1 MVSSK
6 RIACIFLF
14 KTQPIMRKFLLVSAV
29 LLFSLFAAAQQNH
42 WNRESETALRK
53 DVFAKKQ
60 RPSNFLVF
68 RLQEKALEAQLR
80 NAPSEKTISAKRSGF
95 YLTVPDEEGNPVQF
109 RVVEASVMQ
118 SGLQSKHS
126 RLRSYLGTGVKDPG
140 TTIRFSFTPQGFN
153 GVILSTSKPALYI
166 EKLEKGN
173 NLYIVVSQ
181 KALPDLGNFEC
192 TTTSNAA
199 TGIKSKLPVSGSAF
213 GTLNANTGEL
223 RVFRLAFAAQGEFS
237 QWCLDGTEAN
247 DAERIEKVLAQQ
259 VSQLTIVNGHVERDF
274 GVRMVLIDNNED
286 IIFLDPTS
294 DPFTSTDSDD
304 FNAEAQTAITD
315 EIGSDNFDVGHLIRR
330 RNDGFSGG
338 NAGAIGSICQDDIK
352 ARGYTGR
359 TDWNAIGV
367 YDEIML
373 THEFGHQFG
382 ANHTFTHKD
391 ESHGAQMEPGSGS
404 TIMSYGGNS
413 DSEGY
418 HVVPIRDHYFHAVSI
433 QQVTAYLAL
442 VTCGTT
448 QSAGNNAPT
457 ANAGNNFTIPKS
469 TPFQLTGSGSD
480 ADEDNLTYVWE
491 QMDNVLDEDDF
502 PWEPNP
508 THTFGPEFRSRPPLT
523 SAARIFPILENI
535 LDGTNTNRWE
545 KLPSVSRSLN
555 FRLTVRDN
563 HPGAGQT
570 NSDNMVVTIDDAY
583 GPFTVTSPNSAVT
596 WCPGTHTVTWDV
608 NGSDALAA
616 NVKISLS
623 TDGGQTFNTLVAS
636 TANDGSADVTI
647 VCAYSNTARIKVEAI
662 DNIFFDIS
670 NTNFTIG
677 DNIPPTFTAPTNI
690 VIEKDENCN
699 YDASTVITGD
709 VTDEADNCS
718 TSLNATYT
726 DVIKEGSCVG
736 ETIIE
741 RTWTLIDGC
750 NLKTE
755 KVQTITI
762 KDVTAPTFTVP
773 AAITIYKDENCEHN
787 DDPSETGDVTDAAD
801 NCDPTPTVTHSD
813 VDAPG
818 SCMGEVIITRTWKV
832 TDDCGNKTEK
842 VQIITVKDT
851 TAPTISNISA
861 SPEYLWPPNHK
872 MVQVTIS
879 YDVADNCSDQAHIT
893 KQLSIVSNEP
903 INGLGD
909 GDTEPIDY
917 EVVGTDAHTVRLR
930 AERAGNGDGRIYT
943 IYITATDDCGNS
955 KTDSAKVYVVHN
967 ITGPSSGKP
976 FKIGSTVT
984 MNGEF
989 WDVPGKT
996 HTAKWILDE
1005 STVAAATVT
1014 EPAGSRK
1021 GLVSGSYKFSAAG
1034 VYKVKMSITDQNGF
1048 NSYATTNGDQ
1058 EQIIVIYDPEG
1069 GHTFGGGWY
1078 QSPAGALKSDATATG
1093 KATFGF
1099 AANYFKKSTNPKG
1112 ETEFVFKVGDF
1123 EYNAVNFEYLSINNS
1138 LAQIKGNGRIKGL
1151 QSGISFIMTV
1161 LDGGTTGED
1170 KIRMKIYNKNTGE
1183 VYYDNQPGASDA
1195 DAPVMAVGANS
1206 TVVVAAP
1213 GKPVRRDEDIPVT
1226 IAASRLDAKPMP
1238 NPTNN
1243 YFTLYVTGNDEEKIS
1258 VAVFDLYGRMMET
1271 HVTGNGSYI
1280 RFGENYKAGTY
1291 FVKVRQGEL
1300 SKQVKLIKIN

>member
-1 MVSSK
+1 LPK
-6 RIACIFLF
+6 PIACILNQ
-14 KTQPIMRKFLLVSAV
+14 KQPTMRKSLLVFAA
-29 LLFSLFAAAQQNH
+29 LLLSLFAAAQQNH
-42 WNRESETALRK
+42 WNRESESALQK

-60 RPSNFLVF
+60 RPSEFLVF
-68 RLQEKALEAQLR
+68 RLQEKAMEAHLR
-80 NAPSEKTISAKRSGF
+80 NAPSEKTTSAKRSGF
-95 YLTVPDEEGNPVQF
+95 FLTVPDEKGNPIQF
-109 RVVEASVMQ
+109 KVVEASVMQ
-118 SGLQSKHS
+118 PGLQSKHT
-126 RLRSYLGTGVKDPG
+126 RLRSYVGTSVMDPR
-140 TTIRFSFTPQGFN
+140 TSIRFSFTPQGFN
-153 GVILSTSKPALYI
+153 GVIFSFSKPALYI
-166 EKLEKGN
+166 EKLEKGS
-173 NLYIVVSQ
+173 NLYIVVPQ
-181 KALPDLGNFEC
+181 TALPDLENFEC
-192 TTTSNAA
+192 TTTSNTS
-199 TGIKSKLPVSGSAF
+199 TGLKSKVSISSSSF
-213 GTLNANTGEL
+213 GTLNANTGDL

-237 QWCLDGTEAN
+237 EWCLDGTEAN
-247 DAERIEKVLAQQ
+247 DAERIEKVLAEQ
-259 VSQLTIVNGHVERDF
+259 VSQITIVNGHIERDF
-274 GVRMVLIDNNED
+274 GARMLMIDNNED
-286 IIFLDPTS
+286 VIFLDPDT
-294 DPFTSTDSDD
+294 DPFIGTETDEI
-304 FNAEAQTAITD
+304 NAEAQTVITD

-330 RNDGFSGG
+330 RTSGSGG
-338 NAGAIGSICQDDIK
+338 NAGAIGSICNDATK
-352 ARGYTGR
+352 ARGFTGR
-359 TDWNAIGV
+359 TDWHEIGV
-367 YDEIML
+367 YSEIML

-391 ESHGAQMEPGSGS
+391 ESHTAQVEPGSGS
-404 TIMSYGGNS
+404 TIMSYGGNG

-418 HVVPIRDHYFHAVSI
+418 HVVTVRDHYFHAMSI
-433 QQVTAYLAL
+433 QQVTAYLAT

-448 QSAGNNAPT
+448 QSAGNTAPT
-457 ANAGNNFTIPKS
+457 ADAGNNFTIPKS
-469 TPFQLTGSGSD
+469 TPFQLTGSASD
-480 ADEDNLTYVWE
+480 AEKDNLTHAWE
-491 QMDNVLDEDDF
+491 QMDVVIDEDDF

-508 THTFGPEFRSRPPLT
+508 THTFGPEFRSRPPVIST
-523 SAARIFPILENI
+523 ARIFPILENI

-555 FRLTVRDN
+555 FRFTVRDN

-596 WCPGTHTVTWDV
+596 WCPGTRTVTWDV
-608 NGSDALAA
+608 NGSDELAE

-623 TDGGQTFNTLVAS
+623 TDGGQTFSTLLAS
-636 TANDGSADVTI
+636 TPNDGSADVTI
-647 VCAYSNTARIKVEAI
+647 ACGYSTTARIKVEAVG
-662 DNIFFDIS
+662 NIFFDIS

-677 DNIPPTFTAPTNI
+677 DNQPPTFTVPADIT
-690 VIEKDENCN
+690 IEKDANCN
-699 YDASTVITGD
+699 YNAAVGVTGD

-718 TSLNATYT
+718 TSLNATYA
-726 DVIKEGSCVG
+726 DVIKAGSCVG

-755 KVQTITI
+755 KLQTITI
-762 KDVTAPTFTVP
+762 KDVTAPTFTKP
-773 AAITIYKDENCEHN
+773 ADITIYKDENCNHN
-787 DDPSETGDVTDAAD
+787 DDPSVTGNPTDVAD
-801 NCDPTPTVTHSD
+801 NCDPTPDVTYSD

-851 TAPTISNISA
+851 IPPTISNINA
-861 SPEYLWPPNHK
+861 DPAYLWPPNHK

-879 YDVADNCSDQAHIT
+879 YDVADNCSDLAHIT

-955 KTDSAKVYVVHN
+955 TTDSAKVYVVHN
-967 ITGPSSGKP
+967 ITGPNSGKP

-989 WDVPGKT
+989 WDVPGKK

-1005 STVAAATVT
+1005 STGITASVT
-1014 EPAGSRK
+1014 EPAGTRK
-1021 GLVSGSYKFSAAG
+1021 GLVAGSYKFNTAG
-1034 VYKVKMSITDQNGF
+1034 VYKVKMSITDQNGV

-1078 QSPAGALKSDATATG
+1078 QSPAGALKGDASATG

-1112 ETEFVFKVGDF
+1112 ETQFVFKVGDF
-1123 EYNAVNFEYLSINNS
+1123 EYNAVNFEYLALNNNT
-1138 LAQIKGNGRIKGL
+1138 AQIKGNGRITGL

-1161 LDGGTTGED
+1161 LDGALTGGED

-1195 DAPVMAVGANS
+1195 DLPTMKVGANS
-1206 TVVVAAP
+1206 TIVVQ
-1213 GKPVRRDEDIPVT
+1213 GKPTNREEDIPVT
-1226 IAASRLDAKPMP
+1226 IAANKLDARPMP
-1238 NPTNN
+1238 NPTST
-1243 YFTLYVTGNDEEKIS
+1243 YFTLHVTGNNEEKIN
-1258 VAVFDLYGRMMET
+1258 VTVFDLYGRMMET
-1271 HVTGNGSYI
+1271 HVTPNGSYI
-1280 RFGENYKAGTY
+1280 RFGENYQAGTY
-1291 FVKVRQGEL
+1291 FVRVSQGEL
-1300 SKQVKLIKIN
+1300 SKQVKLIKTN

>member
-1 MVSSK
+1 
-6 RIACIFLF
+6 
-14 KTQPIMRKFLLVSAV
+14 MRKFLLVWAV
-29 LLFSLFAAAQQNH
+29 VLFAFVAAAQQNP
-42 WNRESETALRK
+42 WSRDSEASLRK
-53 DVFAKKQ
+53 AAFTKSK
-60 RPSNFLVF
+60 RPSKFLVF
-68 RLQEKALEAQLR
+68 RLQENAMEAQLR
-80 NAPSEKTISAKRSGF
+80 NAPSEKSVAAKRSGF
-95 YLTVPDEEGNPVQF
+95 LLTVPDEEGNLVQF

-118 SGLQSKHS
+118 AGLQSKHS
-126 RLRSYLGTGVKDPG
+126 RIRSYLGYSTKDAG

-153 GVILSTSKPALYI
+153 AVILSHAKPAVYI
-166 EKLEKGN
+166 EKLERGN
-173 NLYIVVSQ
+173 NLYMVVSQ
-181 KALPDLGNFEC
+181 QALPEIDDFEC
-192 TTTSNAA
+192 TTTGTSS
-199 TGIKSKLPVSGSAF
+199 TGLKSKVSAAASGF

-237 QWCLDGTEAN
+237 EWCLDGTEAN
-247 DAERIEKVLAQQ
+247 DAERIAKVLAEQ
-259 VSQLTIVNGHVERDF
+259 VEQITIVNGHLERDF
-274 GVRMVLIDNNED
+274 GVRIVMINNNED
-286 IIFLDPTS
+286 VIFLDPDT
-294 DPFTSTDSDD
+294 DPFTATETDEI
-304 FNAEAQTAITD
+304 NAEAQTVITD

-330 RNDGFSGG
+330 RTSGSGG
-338 NAGAIGSICQDDIK
+338 NAGAIGSICNDATK
-352 ARGYTGR
+352 ARGFTGR
-359 TDWNAIGV
+359 TDWDETGV
-367 YDEIML
+367 YSEIML

-391 ESHGAQMEPGSGS
+391 EGHGAQMEPGSGS

-413 DSEGY
+413 DSEGF
-418 HVVPIRDHYFHAVSI
+418 HVVPIRDHYFHAISI
-433 QQVTAYLAL
+433 QQVTAYLAT

-448 QSAGNNAPT
+448 QSAGNNAPS
-457 ANAGNNFTIPKS
+457 ANAGSDYTIPKS

-480 ADEDNLTYVWE
+480 ADEDNLTYTWE
-491 QMDNVLDEDDF
+491 QMDNVTDEDDF

-508 THTFGPEFRSRPPLT
+508 THTFGPEFRSRPP
-523 SAARIFPILENI
+523 SASAIRIMPILENI
-535 LDGTNTNRWE
+535 LDGSNTNRWE
-545 KLPSVSRSLN
+545 KLPSVSRTLN

-623 TDGGQTFNTLVAS
+623 TDGGQTFSTLVAS

-647 VCAYSNTARIKVEAI
+647 ACAYSNTARIKVEAI
-662 DNIFFDIS
+662 GNIFFDIS
-670 NTNFTIG
+670 NTNFSIG
-677 DNIPPTFTAPTNI
+677 DNTAPTFTVPADIT
-690 VIEKDENCN
+690 IEKDANCN
-699 YDASTVITGD
+699 YDATVAVTGD
-709 VTDEADNCS
+709 VTDEADNCDA
-718 TSLNATYT
+718 TLNATSV

-741 RTWTLIDGC
+741 RTWTLEDDCG
-750 NLKTE
+750 NKTT
-755 KVQTITI
+755 KLQTITI

-773 AAITIYKDENCEHN
+773 ANITIYKDDNCNHN
-787 DDPSETGDVTDAAD
+787 ADPSVTGNVTDAAD
-801 NCDPTPTVTHSD
+801 NCDPTPAVTYSD
-813 VDAPG
+813 VEVPG

-832 TDDCGNKTEK
+832 QDDCGNKTEK
-842 VQIITVKDT
+842 DQTITVKDT

-861 SPEYLWPPNHK
+861 DPSYLWPPNHK
-872 MVQVTIS
+872 MVQVTIN

-967 ITGPSSGKP
+967 ITGPNSGKP

-989 WDVPGKT
+989 WDVPGKK
-996 HTAKWILDE
+996 HTAKWVLDE
-1005 STVAAATVT
+1005 STSVTAAVT

-1021 GLVSGSYKFSAAG
+1021 GLVSGSYKFAAAG

-1078 QSPAGALKSDATATG
+1078 ESPAGALKSNPSATG

-1112 ETEFVFKVGDF
+1112 ETQFVFKVGDF
-1123 EYNAVNFEYLSINNS
+1123 EYNAVNFEYLSIS
-1138 LAQIKGNGRIKGL
+1138 GKKAQIKGSGRITGL
-1151 QSGISFIMTV
+1151 QSGINFIMTV
-1161 LDGGTTGED
+1161 VDDTED

-1195 DAPVMAVGANS
+1195 DAPVMKVGANS
-1206 TVVVAAP
+1206 TVVVTSP
-1213 GKPVRRDEDIPVT
+1213 GGKPVTREEELPAIIT
-1226 IAASRLDAKPMP
+1226 ASKLDAKPMP
-1238 NPTNN
+1238 NPTSNFFN
-1243 YFTLYVTGNDEEKIS
+1243 LYITGNNEEKI
-1258 VAVFDLYGRMMET
+1258 AVTVYDLYGRILET

-1280 RFGENYKAGTY
+1280 RFGDNYLAGTY
-1291 FVKVRQGEL
+1291 FVKVVQGKL
-1300 SKQVKLIKIN
+1300 SKQLKLIKTN

>member
-1 MVSSK
+1 MVICLPKTDCRISNSK
-6 RIACIFLF
+6 
-14 KTQPIMRKFLLVSAV
+14 QPTMRKSLLVFAA
-29 LLFSLFAAAQQNH
+29 LLLSLFAAAQQNH
-42 WNRESETALRK
+42 WNRESESALRK

-60 RPSNFLVF
+60 RPSEFLVF
-68 RLQEKALEAQLR
+68 RLQEKAMEAQLK
-80 NAPSEKTISAKRSGF
+80 NAPSEKTTSAKRSGF
-95 YLTVPDEEGNPVQF
+95 FLTVPDEKGNPIQF
-109 RVVEASVMQ
+109 KVVEASVMQ
-118 SGLQSKHS
+118 AGLQSRHS
-126 RLRSYLGTGVKDPG
+126 RLRSYVGTSVTDPR
-140 TTIRFSFTPQGFN
+140 TSIRFSFTPQGFN
-153 GVILSTSKPALYI
+153 GVIFSFSKPALYI
-166 EKLEKGN
+166 EKLEKGS
-173 NLYIVVSQ
+173 NLYIVVAQ
-181 KALPDLGNFEC
+181 TALPDLEKFEC
-192 TTTSNAA
+192 TTTSNAS
-199 TGIKSKLPVSGSAF
+199 TGLKSKAQISSSAF

-237 QWCLDGTEAN
+237 EWCLDGTEAN
-247 DAERIEKVLAQQ
+247 DAERIEKVLAEQ

-274 GVRMVLIDNNED
+274 GVRMVMVDNNED
-286 IIFLDPTS
+286 VIFLDPDT
-294 DPFTSTDSDD
+294 DPFTATETEDI
-304 FNAEAQTAITD
+304 NNEAQSVITT

-330 RNDGFSGG
+330 RTSGSGG
-338 NAGAIGSICQDDIK
+338 NAGAIGSICNDATK
-352 ARGYTGR
+352 ARGFTGR
-359 TDWNAIGV
+359 TDWHEIGV
-367 YDEIML
+367 YSEIML

-391 ESHGAQMEPGSGS
+391 ESHTAQVEPGSGS
-404 TIMSYGGNS
+404 TIMSYGGNG

-418 HVVPIRDHYFHAVSI
+418 HVVTIRDHYFHAMSI
-433 QQVTAYLAL
+433 QQVTAYLAT

-448 QSAGNNAPT
+448 QSAGNTAPT
-457 ANAGNNFTIPKS
+457 ADAGNNFTIPKS
-469 TPFQLTGSGSD
+469 TPFQLTGTSSD
-480 ADEDNLTYVWE
+480 ADEDNLTHAWE
-491 QMDNVLDEDDF
+491 QMDVVLDEDDF
-502 PWEPNP
+502 PWEPDP
-508 THTFGPEFRSRPPLT
+508 THTFGPEFRSRPPVT
-523 SAARIFPILENI
+523 STSRTFPILENI

-555 FRLTVRDN
+555 FRFTVRDN

-570 NSDNMVVTIDDAY
+570 NSDNMVVTVDDAY

-596 WCPGTHTVTWDV
+596 WCPGTRTVTWDV

-623 TDGGQTFNTLVAS
+623 TDGGQTFSTLVAS
-636 TANDGSADVTI
+636 TPNDGSADVTI
-647 VCAYSNTARIKVEAI
+647 ACAYSTTARIKVEAVG
-662 DNIFFDIS
+662 NIFFDIS

-677 DNIPPTFTAPTNI
+677 DNQPPTFTVPADIT
-690 VIEKDENCN
+690 IEKDANCDYN
-699 YDASTVITGD
+699 AAVGVTGD

-718 TSLNATYT
+718 TSLNATYV
-726 DVIKEGSCVG
+726 DVIKAGSCVG

-773 AAITIYKDENCEHN
+773 ADITIYKDENCNHN
-787 DDPSETGDVTDAAD
+787 ADPSVTGNPTNVDD
-801 NCDPTPTVTHSD
+801 NCDPTPDVTYSD
-813 VDAPG
+813 VEVPG

-842 VQIITVKDT
+842 AQTITVKDT
-851 TAPTISNISA
+851 IPPTISNISA
-861 SPEYLWPPNHK
+861 DPAYLWPPNHK
-872 MVQVTIS
+872 MVTVTIN

-917 EVVGTDAHTVRLR
+917 EVVGTEAHTVRLR

-955 KTDSAKVYVVHN
+955 TTDSAKVYVVHN
-967 ITGPSSGKP
+967 ITGPNSGKP

-989 WDVPGKT
+989 WDVPGKK
-996 HTAKWILDE
+996 HTAKWLLDE
-1005 STVAAATVT
+1005 AIGISATVT
-1014 EPAGSRK
+1014 EPVGSRK
-1021 GLVSGSYKFSAAG
+1021 GLVSGSYKFNTAG
-1034 VYKVKMSITDQNGF
+1034 VYKVKMSITDQNGV

-1078 QSPAGALKSDATATG
+1078 QSPAGALKSDASATG

-1112 ETEFVFKVGDF
+1112 ETQFVFKVGDF
-1123 EYNAVNFEYLSINNS
+1123 EYNAVNFEYLALNKST
-1138 LAQIKGNGRIKGL
+1138 AQIKGNGRITGL

-1161 LDGGTTGED
+1161 LDGAATGEED
-1170 KIRMKIYNKNTGE
+1170 KIRMKIFNKNTGE

-1195 DAPVMAVGANS
+1195 DQPTMSVGANS
-1206 TVVVAAP
+1206 TIVVQGNP
-1213 GKPVRRDEDIPVT
+1213 SKREENIPVT
-1226 IAASRLDAKPMP
+1226 IAAKLDAKPMP
-1238 NPTNN
+1238 NPTST
-1243 YFTLYVTGNDEEKIS
+1243 YFTLHITGNDDEKIN
-1258 VAVFDLYGRMMET
+1258 VTVFDLYGRVMET
-1271 HVTGNGSYI
+1271 HVTPNGSYI
-1280 RFGENYKAGTY
+1280 RFGENYQAGTY
-1291 FVKVRQGEL
+1291 FVKVSQGQL
-1300 SKQVKLIKIN
+1300 NKQVKLIKTN

>member
-1 MVSSK
+1 
-6 RIACIFLF
+6 
-14 KTQPIMRKFLLVSAV
+14 MRKLLLVFAV
-29 LLFSLFAAAQQNH
+29 LFFALFAAAQQNH
-42 WNRESETALRK
+42 WNRESEAALRK

-68 RLQEKALEAQLR
+68 RLQEKAMEAQLR
-80 NAPSEKTISAKRSGF
+80 NAPSEKMMSAKRSGF
-95 YLTVPDEEGNPVQF
+95 LLTVPDEQGNPVDF
-109 RVVEASVMQ
+109 KVVEASVMQ
-118 SGLQSKHS
+118 PGLQSRYS
-126 RLRSYLGTGVKDPG
+126 RIRSYLGYSTKDPG

-153 GVILSTSKPALYI
+153 GVILSFSKPALYI
-166 EKLEKGN
+166 EKIERGN

-181 KALPDLGNFEC
+181 KDLPPVEDFEC
-192 TTTSNAA
+192 TTTA
-199 TGIKSKLPVSGSAF
+199 TASAGMQTKTQIASAGF
-213 GTLNANTGEL
+213 GTLNANTGDL

-237 QWCLDGTEAN
+237 EWCLDGTEAN
-247 DAERIEKVLAQQ
+247 DAERIAKVLAEQAEQ
-259 VSQLTIVNGHVERDF
+259 ITIVNGHLERDF
-274 GVRMVLIDNNED
+274 GVRIVMIDNNED
-286 IIFLDPTS
+286 VIFLDPDT
-294 DPFTSTDSDD
+294 DPFTATETEDI
-304 FNAEAQTAITD
+304 NNEAQTVITD
-315 EIGSDNFDVGHLIRR
+315 EIGSENFDVGHLIRR
-330 RNDGFSGG
+330 RTSGSGG
-338 NAGAIGSICQDDIK
+338 NAGAIGSICNDATK
-352 ARGYTGR
+352 ARGFTGR
-359 TDWNAIGV
+359 TDWNELGV
-367 YDEIML
+367 YSEIML

-413 DSEGY
+413 DSEGF
-418 HVVPIRDHYFHAVSI
+418 HVVPIRDHYFHAISI
-433 QQVTAYLAL
+433 QQVTAYLAG

-448 QSAGNNAPT
+448 QSAGNSAPS
-457 ANAGNNFTIPKS
+457 ADAGNNFTIPKS
-469 TPFQLTGSGSD
+469 TPFQLTGSAAD
-480 ADEDNLTYVWE
+480 ADGDNLTYTWE
-491 QMDNVLDEDDF
+491 QMDNVIDEDDF
-502 PWEPNP
+502 PWEPDP
-508 THTFGPEFRSRPPLT
+508 THTFGPEFRSRPPST
-523 SAARIFPILENI
+523 SPIRIFPILENI
-535 LDGTNTNRWE
+535 LDGSNTNRWE

-563 HPGAGQT
+563 NPGAGQT

-623 TDGGQTFNTLVAS
+623 TDGGQTFSTLVAS

-647 VCAYSNTARIKVEAI
+647 ACAYSTTARIKVEAI

-677 DNIPPTFTAPTNI
+677 DNTAPTFTAPDDI
-690 VIEKDENCN
+690 IIEKDENCN
-699 YDASTVITGD
+699 YDASIVITGD

-718 TSLNATYT
+718 SSLNATYA
-726 DVIKEGSCVG
+726 DVIEAGSCVG
-736 ETIIE
+736 ETVIK
-741 RTWTLIDGC
+741 RTWTLIDAC

-762 KDVTAPTFTVP
+762 KDVTKPTFTVP

-801 NCDPTPTVTHSD
+801 NCDPDPVVTYSD

-832 TDDCGNKTEK
+832 TDDCGNATEK

-851 TAPTISNISA
+851 IPPTISNIQLSQ
-861 SPEYLWPPNHK
+861 EYLWPPNHK
-872 MVQVTIS
+872 MVQVTVN
-879 YDVADNCSDQAHIT
+879 YDVADNCSDQAHIS
-893 KQLSIVSNEP
+893 KQLSIISNEP

-917 EVVGTDAHTVRLR
+917 EVVGNDAHTVRLR
-930 AERAGNGDGRIYT
+930 AERAGNGNGRIYT

-955 KTDSAKVYVVHN
+955 TTDSAKVYVVHN

-989 WDVPGKT
+989 WDVPGNK

-1014 EPAGSRK
+1014 EPAGNK
-1021 GLVSGSYKFSAAG
+1021 NGLVSGTYKFTTAG
-1034 VYKVKMSITDQNGF
+1034 VYKMKMSITDQHGL

-1078 QSPAGALKSDATATG
+1078 QSPAGALKSNAAATG

-1123 EYNAVNFEYLSINNS
+1123 EFNAVNFEYLSINNS
-1138 LAQIKGNGRIKGL
+1138 LAQIKGSGRITGL
-1151 QSGISFIMTV
+1151 QSGISFMMTV

-1170 KIRMKIYNKNTGE
+1170 KIRMKIFNKNSGE

-1195 DAPVMAVGANS
+1195 DAPEMTVGANS
-1206 TVVVAAP
+1206 TIVVSAP
-1213 GKPVRRDEDIPVT
+1213 GKPGRRDEDIPVT
-1226 IAASRLDAKPMP
+1226 IAAGTLNAKAMP

-1243 YFTLYVTGNDEEKIS
+1243 YFTLFVTGSNEEKIN
-1258 VAVFDLYGRMMET
+1258 VTVYDLYGRILET
-1271 HVTGNGSYI
+1271 HVTGNGSYL
-1280 RFGENYKAGTY
+1280 RFGENYKSGTY
-1291 FVKVRQGEL
+1291 FVSVMQGKL
-1300 SKQVKLIKIN
+1300 SKQMKLIKVN

>member
-1 MVSSK
+1 
-6 RIACIFLF
+6 
-14 KTQPIMRKFLLVSAV
+14 MRKFLLVSAV

-42 WNRESETALRK
+42 WSRESETALRK

-68 RLQEKALEAQLR
+68 RLQEKAMEAQLR
-80 NAPSEKTISAKRSGF
+80 NAPSEKSISAKRSSF
-95 YLTVPDEEGNPVQF
+95 ILSVPDEKGNLMQF
-109 RVVEASVMQ
+109 RIVEASVIHPD
-118 SGLQSKHS
+118 LKAKYP
-126 RLRSYLGTGVKDPG
+126 RIRSYSGRSTTEPG
-140 TTIRFSFTPQGFN
+140 TSIRFSFTPQGFN
-153 GVILSTSKPALYI
+153 GVILFADKPAVYI

-173 NLYIVVSQ
+173 NLYMVISQ
-181 KALPDLGNFEC
+181 KDLPPIKDFEC
-192 TTTSNAA
+192 FTKDIRQQS
-199 TGIKSKLPVSGSAF
+199 KSIAKSSGSF
-213 GTLNANTGEL
+213 GTLDADNGNL
-223 RVFRLAFAAQGEFS
+223 RIFRLAFAASAEFS
-237 QWCLDGTEAN
+237 QWCLTGEEAN
-247 DAERIEKVLAQQ
+247 DDERRATVLAEQ
-259 VSQLTIVNGHVERDF
+259 SAQLTIVNGHMERDF
-274 GVRMVLIDNNED
+274 GVRMEIIANNED
-286 IIFLDPTS
+286 IIYLDAGS
-294 DPFTSTDSDD
+294 DPFTGGDPDSDVI
-304 FNAEAQTAITD
+304 NAESQTAITD
-315 EIGSDNFDVGHLIRR
+315 EIGSDNFDIGHLIRLS
-330 RNDGFSGG
+330 SGTGSYG
-338 NAGAIGSICQDDIK
+338 NAGAIGAVCQNDIK
-352 ARGYTGR
+352 ARGFTSR
-359 TDWNAIGV
+359 PDWNATGV
-367 YDEIML
+367 YSEIML
-373 THEFGHQFG
+373 THEFGHQMG

-391 ESHGAQMEPGSGS
+391 DNDNAQMEPGSGS
-404 TIMSYGGNS
+404 TIMSYGGNV
-413 DSEGY
+413 DGY
-418 HVVPIRDHYFHAVSI
+418 NVVSLRDHYFHAISI
-433 QQVTAYLAL
+433 QQATDYIGAVA
-442 VTCGTT
+442 CGSTV
-448 QSAGNNAPT
+448 SANNNAPGSD
-457 ANAGNNFTIPKS
+457 AGSNYTIPKS
-469 TPFQLTGSGSD
+469 TPFKLTGSGSD
-480 ADEDNLTYVWE
+480 ADGEDELTFTWE
-491 QMDNVLDEDDF
+491 QMDKLTEDADF
-502 PWEPNP
+502 PRAPSTTN
-508 THTFGPEFRSRPPLT
+508 TNGPVFRSRPP
-523 SAARIFPILENI
+523 SGNNFRIFPILDNI
-535 LDGTNTNRWE
+535 LDGSNTNTWE
-545 KLPSVSRSLN
+545 KLPSVQRDLN
-555 FRLTVRDN
+555 FRFTVRDN
-563 HPGAGQT
+563 NPGAGQN
-570 NSDNMVVTIDDAY
+570 NSDNMVVTVDGDL
-583 GPFTVTSPNSAVT
+583 GPFQITSPNSVVA

-608 NGSDALAA
+608 NGSDELAE

-623 TDGGQTFNTLVAS
+623 TDGGQTFSTLVAS

-677 DNIPPTFTAPTNI
+677 DNTAPTFTAPADIT
-690 VIEKDENCN
+690 IEKDANCN
-699 YDASTVITGD
+699 YDATVGVTGD
-709 VTDEADNCS
+709 VTDEADNCDA
-718 TSLNATYT
+718 SLNATSS
-726 DVIKEGSCVG
+726 DVIEAGSCVG
-736 ETIIE
+736 ETIIK
-741 RTWTLIDGC
+741 RTWTLLDDCG
-750 NLKTE
+750 NKTE
-755 KVQTITI
+755 KLQTITI

-773 AAITIYKDENCEHN
+773 ADITIYKDENCEHN
-787 DDPSETGDVTDAAD
+787 DDPSATGNPTDVDD
-801 NCDPTPTVTHSD
+801 NCDPSPAVSFSD

-832 TDDCGNKTEK
+832 EDDCGNKTEK

-851 TAPTISNISA
+851 IPPTISNISA

-879 YDVADNCSDQAHIT
+879 YDVADNCSDQAHIS

-955 KTDSAKVYVVHN
+955 TLDSAKVYVVHN

-1078 QSPAGALKSDATATG
+1078 QSPAGALKSDASATG

-1151 QSGISFIMTV
+1151 QSGIGFIMTV

-1243 YFTLYVTGNDEEKIS
+1243 YFTLYVTGNNEEKIS

-1271 HVTGNGSYI
+1271 HVTDNGSYI

-1291 FVKVRQGEL
+1291 FVKVMQGEL